1 MRVQTFFEDNP
12 MTASN
17 SRTKVSSLKKAI
29 GLKAKATKSQT
40 AKWVLDA
47 VYRLQNQY
55 SEIAYGI
62 AHADQTA
69 RIDGQMS
76 LGLRDM
82 PASTMA
88 TLIVAIHSA
97 GIELSGDVSQ
107 WLWQNRDLIVG

>member
-1 MRVQTFFEDNP
+1 MKVQTFRGDL
-12 MTASN
+12 MATSN
-17 SRTKVSSLKKAI
+17 SRSNLSSLKKAI

-40 AKWVLDA
+40 SKWVLDA
-47 VYRLQNQY
+47 VYRLQNEY

-62 AHADQTA
+62 AHADQTS

-76 LGLRDM
+76 LGLRAM

-88 TLIVAIHSA
+88 TLIIAIHSS

>member
-1 MRVQTFFEDNP
+1 

-17 SRTKVSSLKKAI
+17 SRCKVSALKKAI

-40 AKWVLDA
+40 AKWALDA
-47 VYRLQNQY
+47 VYRLQNEY

-76 LGLRDM
+76 LGLRAM
-82 PASTMA
+82 PASTM
-88 TLIVAIHSA
+88 TVLIIAIHSS
-97 GIELSGDVSQ
+97 GIEVSGDVSA
-107 WLWQNRDLIVG
+107 WLWQNRDLIVA

>member
-1 MRVQTFFEDNP
+1 MA
-12 MTASN
+12 ASN
-17 SRTKVSSLKKAI
+17 SHKNLASLKKAI
-29 GLKAKATKSQT
+29 GLKARATKSQT
-40 AKWVLDA
+40 SKWVLDA
-47 VYRLQNQY
+47 VYRLQNEY

-97 GIELSGDVSQ
+97 GIEVSGDVSA
-107 WLWQNRDLIVG
+107 WLWQNRDLIVS